1 MRYLTIQDFTRYAN
15 KPDIMSSIAEF
26 KIPKGMVYAFS
37 ARMNMSLYIMEYQV
51 QNGEGGTTALNTLVS
66 SPVQCADLGA
76 AETAGESM
84 KDQITIFV
92 DGAKVTDWDIV
103 WATGVITPDDGIFS
117 VGTANVQ
124 TIYCS
129 NLDTDP
135 TKARATTADYMGTLE
150 IRGEAPAGQNI
161 GIPIFSG
168 SLGEIMGNTQN
179 YGLTPLKLQSAV
191 LLPEGFVLAVKILAP
206 SVCMSGAEVL
216 HTAATVIEDNA
227 NCAAR
232 IRIPYDRFNLKD
244 FPKDLKARILH
255 SMSVS

>member
-26 KIPKGMVYAFS
+26 RIPKGMVYAFS
-37 ARMNMSLYIMEYQV
+37 ARMNMSLFIQEYAV
-51 QNGEGGTTALNTLVS
+51 QDGVGGTTALTTLVS
-66 SPVQCADLGA
+66 SPIQCPDLGNTA
-76 AETAGESM
+76 TAGEEM

-92 DGAKVTDWDIV
+92 DGGKVTDWDID
-103 WATGVITPDDGIFS
+103 WASGVITPDNDVFS
-117 VGTANVQ
+117 VGTLNVQ

-129 NLDTDP
+129 ALDTDP

-150 IRGEAPAGQNI
+150 IRAEAPAGQNI

-179 YGLTPLKLQSAV
+179 YGLTPLKLHGAV

-232 IRIPYDRFNLKD
+232 IRIPYERFNLRD
-244 FPKDLKARILH
+244 FPRDIKARILH
-255 SMSVS
+255 SMAVS